1 MKNFFLFASMF
12 GLFLLAFDSG
22 LNKSTLN
29 QCTNNND
36 NSACNYNVNA
46 TEEPAFVMFS
56 LITIVEP
63 SIERTFAS
71 AGIPDPV
78 TS

>member
-29 QCTNNND
+29 QCTNNN
-36 NSACNYNVNA
+36 NNKACYQLLESGSNYQKEIA
-46 TEEPAFVMFS
+46 Y
-56 LITIVEP
+56 ITLKN
-63 SIERTFAS
+63 R
-71 AGIPDPV
+71 GL
-78 TS
+78 

>member
-29 QCTNNND
+29 QCTNNNSD
-36 NSACNYNVNA
+36 KACYQLLKTGNEYQKEVA
-46 TEEPAFVMFS
+46 S
-56 LITIVEP
+56 ITLAN
-63 SIERTFAS
+63 R
-71 AGIPDPV
+71 GL
-78 TS
+78 

>member
-12 GLFLLAFDSG
+12 GLFLVAFDSG

-36 NSACNYNVNA
+36 SSACNYLVEHGSSYQKKID
-46 TEEPAFVMFS
+46 TQTL
-56 LITIVEP
+56 LI
-63 SIERTFAS
+63 R
-71 AGIPDPV
+71 GL
-78 TS
+78 

>member
-1 MKNFFLFASMF
+1 MKNAFLFLSMF

-36 NSACNYNVNA
+36 SSACNYLVKNGSSYQKKIA
-46 TEEPAFVMFS
+46 TQTL
-56 LITIVEP
+56 LI
-63 SIERTFAS
+63 RGF
-71 AGIPDPV
+71 
-78 TS
+78 

>member
-29 QCTNNND
+29 QCVNNNSS
-36 NSACNYNVNA
+36 SACNYLVKNGSSYEKRIANQ
-46 TEEPAFVMFS
+46 TL
-56 LITIVEP
+56 LI
-63 SIERTFAS
+63 RGF
-71 AGIPDPV
+71 
-78 TS
+78 